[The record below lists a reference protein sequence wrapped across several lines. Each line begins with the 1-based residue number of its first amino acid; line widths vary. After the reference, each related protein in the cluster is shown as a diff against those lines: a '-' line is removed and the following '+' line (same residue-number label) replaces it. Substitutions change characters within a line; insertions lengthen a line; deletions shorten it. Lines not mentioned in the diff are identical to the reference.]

1 MPFIRVNTIMICGWV
16 IIVLLFKMSKMEM
29 TTCLSRQY
37 GILIL
42 FGISA
47 FVYFLWIY
55 CPYFNKLYRNSE
67 RNDNIGLPLASLGM
81 ALCMFTFAKEQYLY
95 AFTLYIASTTVF
107 VLLLY
112 WDLYKI
118 RQRKQKRKREKKNI
132 NAKKQNKLKNRAKLL
147 HNKRKNIRLP
157 EERKAV

>member
-67 RNDNIGLPLASLGM
+67 RNDNVGPAVGFIRNGSLHVHICKRTIPVCIH
-81 ALCMFTFAKEQYLY
+81 ALYSFNHCFCTFTILGFIQNQTKKTE
-95 AFTLYIASTTVF
+95 
-107 VLLLY
+107 
-112 WDLYKI
+112 K
-118 RQRKQKRKREKKNI
+118 KKRKDAEKIIIETMTVN
-132 NAKKQNKLKNRAKLL
+132 
-147 HNKRKNIRLP
+147 
-157 EERKAV
+157 

>member
-1 MPFIRVNTIMICGWV
+1 
-16 IIVLLFKMSKMEM
+16 M
-29 TTCLSRQY
+29 TTCLSKQY

-107 VLLLY
+107 ILFTILGF
-112 WDLYKI
+112 I
-118 RQRKQKRKREKKNI
+118 QNQT
-132 NAKKQNKLKNRAKLL
+132 KQNRKEKEKRRGENHNR
-147 HNKRKNIRLP
+147 NNDR
-157 EERKAV
+157 

>member
-1 MPFIRVNTIMICGWV
+1 MRVNTIMICGWV
-16 IIVLLFKMSKMEM
+16 MIVLLFKMGKMEM
-29 TTCLSRQY
+29 TTCLSGQY

-107 VLLLY
+107 ILLLY
-112 WDLYKI
+112 WDLHKI
-118 RQRKQKRKREKKNI
+118 RQRKQKSKDKSQKK
-132 NAKKQNKLKNRAKLL
+132 
-147 HNKRKNIRLP
+147 P
-157 EERKAV
+157 

>member
-1 MPFIRVNTIMICGWV
+1 MWMGNNRSSIQNEQNGNDNLLIKAIRHSHSVRNQCIC
-16 IIVLLFKMSKMEM
+16 
-29 TTCLSRQY
+29 
-37 GILIL
+37 
-42 FGISA
+42 
-47 FVYFLWIY
+47 FLWIY

-107 VLLLY
+107 ILLLY

-118 RQRKQKRKREKKNI
+118 RQRKQKRKREKT
-132 NAKKQNKLKNRAKLL
+132 R
-147 HNKRKNIRLP
+147 RKS
-157 EERKAV
+157 

>member
-29 TTCLSRQY
+29 TTCLSKQY

-107 VLLLY
+107 ILLLY

-118 RQRKQKRKREKKNI
+118 RQRKQKRKRIKK
-132 NAKKQNKLKNRAKLL
+132 AKKQR
-147 HNKRKNIRLP
+147 KRILSLI
-157 EERKAV
+157 

>member
-1 MPFIRVNTIMICGWV
+1 MICGWV

-29 TTCLSRQY
+29 TTCLSKQY

-67 RNDNIGLPLASLGM
+67 RNDKRRPAVGFIRNGSLHVHICKRTIPVCIH
-81 ALCMFTFAKEQYLY
+81 ALYSFNHCFCTFTILGFIQNQTKKTE
-95 AFTLYIASTTVF
+95 
-107 VLLLY
+107 
-112 WDLYKI
+112 K
-118 RQRKQKRKREKKNI
+118 KKRKDAEKIIIETMTVN
-132 NAKKQNKLKNRAKLL
+132 
-147 HNKRKNIRLP
+147 
-157 EERKAV
+157 

>member
-1 MPFIRVNTIMICGWV
+1 MRVNTIMICGWV
-16 IIVLLFKMSKMEM
+16 MIVLLFKMGKMEM
-29 TTCLSRQY
+29 TTCLSGQY

-55 CPYFNKLYRNSE
+55 CPYFNNLYRNSE

-107 VLLLY
+107 ILLLY
-112 WDLYKI
+112 WDLHKI
-118 RQRKQKRKREKKNI
+118 RKKKKKSKDKSQKK
-132 NAKKQNKLKNRAKLL
+132 
-147 HNKRKNIRLP
+147 P
-157 EERKAV
+157 